1 MELRH
6 LRYFITVAEEL
17 NFSKAALKLYTA
29 QPSLS
34 QQIKDLEE
42 DVGVRLLN
50 RTKRKVELTEE
61 GAVFLEQARLTIAQA
76 EKAINMAR
84 QVSKAKQ
91 KMLRIGFVPVA
102 EMKIFPY
109 VLPNLRVQ
117 NPELKIELQSL
128 NNIEQ
133 FKGIKKGELDITFTR
148 QRLDSEEIES
158 RFVLREP
165 LVFILPK
172 DHPLAKYERI
182 PVKALDGIDFVIP
195 SDEQSKT
202 LHDTILGFAEQNGVS
217 FKIVQKAD
225 NILFNINS
233 IGIGLGCTILPGY
246 IMPLLLENSVTRP
259 LDVELPSLDLFVSYR
274 KNATGIAVQKFM
286 ELLSKVFYL
295 DFNQSST

>member
-42 DVGVRLLN
+42 DVGVQLLH

-61 GAVFLEQARLTIAQA
+61 GAVFLEQARLTLAQA
-76 EKAINMAR
+76 DKAVAMAR
-84 QVSKAKQ
+84 QVSQAKQ
-91 KMLRIGFVPVA
+91 QMLRIGFVPVA

-117 NPELKIELQSL
+117 NPDLKIELLSM
-128 NNIEQ
+128 NNTEQ
-133 FKGIKKGELDITFTR
+133 MRLLKKGELDITFTR
-148 QRLDSEEIES
+148 HNFHNDELES
-158 RFVLREP
+158 QFVLREP
-165 LVFILPK
+165 LIFLLPK

-182 PVKALDGIDFVIP
+182 PVKALNGIDFIIP
-195 SDEQSKT
+195 AAEQSQT
-202 LHDTILGFAEQNGVS
+202 LHQTILEFAKNNSIEFN
-217 FKIVQKAD
+217 IVQKAD

-233 IGIGLGCTILPGY
+233 IGMGLGCTILPGY
-246 IMPLLLENSVTRP
+246 VAPLTMSNTVIRP
-259 LDVELPSLDLFVSYR
+259 LEVELPYLDLYVSYR
-274 KNATGIAVQKFM
+274 KNTTSLAVNKFL
-286 ELLSKVFYL
+286 ELLTRVFYL
-295 DFNQSST
+295 NINRE